1 MGKGDIELKRVYEP
15 SSPEDGRRVL
25 VDRLWPRGL
34 KKEEAHLFAW
44 CREAAP
50 SPDLRAWFG
59 HRPERFEAFRTRY
72 EAELRDNPDRRR
84 AVDELLGWAGGEEGL
99 TLLYAAKDERHN
111 QAVVLRDHLRAR
123 LDAGRAP

>member
-1 MGKGDIELKRVYEP
+1 MGNGDIELKRVYEP
-15 SSPEDGRRVL
+15 PSPEDGRRVL

-34 KKEEAHLFAW
+34 KREEARLFAW
-44 CREAAP
+44 CGEAAP

-59 HRPERFEAFRTRY
+59 HRPERFEEFRARY
-72 EAELRDNPDRRR
+72 EAELRDDPDCRR
-84 AVDELLGWAGGEEGL
+84 AVEELLEWAGEDGRL
-99 TLLYAAKDERHN
+99 TLLYAAKDEQHN

>member
-1 MGKGDIELKRVYEP
+1 MGNGDIELKRVYEP
-15 SSPEDGRRVL
+15 PSPEDGRRVL

-34 KKEEAHLFAW
+34 KKEGARLFAW
-44 CREAAP
+44 CKEAAP

-59 HRPERFEAFRTRY
+59 HRTERFEEFRARY
-72 EAELRDNPDRRR
+72 EAELQDDPDRRR
-84 AVDELLGWAGGEEGL
+84 AVDEILEWAAGGGRL